1 LKYWFNRTLVLSRQN
16 DFSYIAATA
25 ACFTEVKRYRPRTFA
40 SSTHTKKDMQSKF
53 NTFVIA
59 LLTLSTFAMADAP
72 STIKVAAAG
81 NIFTLHYS
89 TPPAGIVKVSI
100 VDVRNQVVFT
110 ESINESAAFTRPY
123 NFSQL
128 EKGEYKIIVED
139 RSGRQ
144 EQIVKYGISE
154 SNTFVKISEMNK
166 QESRYVLSIGN
177 SAPEKVTVR
186 IYDNAKGLVHE
197 QQIEVDGN
205 YGLIYNLSK
214 VRSSQKSIVLFEVST
229 SEGLVTTA
237 MF

>member
-1 LKYWFNRTLVLSRQN
+1 
-16 DFSYIAATA
+16 
-25 ACFTEVKRYRPRTFA
+25 
-40 SSTHTKKDMQSKF
+40 
-53 NTFVIA
+53 
-59 LLTLSTFAMADAP
+59 
-72 STIKVAAAG
+72 
-81 NIFTLHYS
+81 
-89 TPPAGIVKVSI
+89 
-100 VDVRNQVVFT
+100 VRNQVVFT